1 MVLLGWTDGRSAS
14 VPSMA
19 FTDLSYKKFT
29 LLSVFFIKIQ
39 SLQMSNCNTP
49 SNACRIRPPG

>member
-1 MVLLGWTDGRSAS
+1 MVLLGWTGGRSAS

-29 LLSVFFIKIQ
+29 LLIVFYK
-39 SLQMSNCNTP
+39 NTVIA
-49 SNACRIRPPG
+49 NVEM